1 VGILTAIGVKIG
13 LGAALAVGAV
23 LATRYLQQA
32 RIGWRPSAR
41 SLRVVETA
49 VLGQQRAVHLIA
61 VGGRT
66 LLIAST
72 QGQVALLADVTGEPT
87 EKPADVAPATLRR
100 YFSADA
106 PPHSRAPS
114 FAAVI
119 SRLLPSAEPPPGP
132 AASLC
137 RAAEKLRATASEGA
151 E

>member
-1 VGILTAIGVKIG
+1 MGILTAVGVKIG

-32 RIGWRPSAR
+32 RIGWRLPAR
-41 SLRVVETA
+41 SLRVLETA
-49 VLGQQRAVHLIA
+49 VLGPQRALHLIA

-72 QGQVALLADVTGEPT
+72 QGQVALLADVTGESS
-87 EKPADVAPATLRR
+87 EKPAEPAPA
-100 YFSADA
+100 
-106 PPHSRAPS
+106 HS

-119 SRLLPSAEPPPGP
+119 SRLLPSAEPPSGP
-132 AASLC
+132 AARLHL
-137 RAAEKLRATASEGA
+137 AAEKLRATSLEGA